1 MLHVINNF
9 FSFFSKPYPYSL
21 LVGHRHEDDHDLG
34 GDLDDDLGDLVDLVP
49 GRQRLLHPRHHLLD
63 GVQGTQ
69 TWIGHDLKAS
79 FLSYLKKT
87 EKTRFEIK
95 LKNIDKILS

>member
-1 MLHVINNF
+1 MLYGNNNF
-9 FSFFSKPYPYSL
+9 FLFSKPYPYSL

-34 GDLDDDLGDLVDLVP
+34 GDLDDDLGDLADLVP
-49 GRQRLLHPRHHLLD
+49 GRRRLLLRHPHLLD

-79 FLSYLKKT
+79 FLSYLK
-87 EKTRFEIK
+87 
-95 LKNIDKILS
+95 N